1 MKTIKLAYDA
11 EGTTHTWRAEHDPR
25 NGGWVV
31 TDHDGDKKFYAGCIE
46 AVVDQMQRLTLPN
59 WGMRLLA
66 VR

>member
-11 EGTTHTWRAEHDPR
+11 EGTVQTWKAHHDPR

-31 TDHDGDKKFYAGCIE
+31 TDHEGDRKFFSGCLE
-46 AVVDQMQRLTLPN
+46 AVIDHMQRITLPN